1 MRVELVG
8 AAEGERTLLTSL
20 PALVGRDGATAA
32 APEDLP
38 QGGYHCLIGQVH
50 DQLVV
55 WDLGS
60 PGGTFVNGDRVT
72 RATLKSSDTLR
83 LGGTDFSVRYQR
95 GPLRYLHGVRS

>member
-8 AAEGERTLLTSL
+8 VAEPQRTVLTSL

-32 APEDLP
+32 ACEDSP
-38 QGGYHCLIGQVH
+38 QGSYHCLISQAH

-60 PGGTFVNGDRVT
+60 PGGTFVNGNRVT
-72 RATLKSSDTLR
+72 KAALKPSDTLR